1 MFAGFFYPD
10 FMKYSVRLADSGWVY
25 RNPKPYLRA
34 INAIHPCLNRLA
46 DGSWLAT
53 FDVGQGPESLDYHTV
68 LARSQNGKDWEMQ
81 GSLLKAPQVE
91 SSTTHSIRTSVLAD
105 GRLVGAGGRYHRDD
119 PEEGILNRATMGLC
133 RMDLFWTESLD
144 GGRNWSNP
152 RTIETPLHCE
162 AWEVS
167 HCALDL
173 GPGVLA
179 LPLATW
185 KNWKGDLSC
194 GEQSVV
200 LLSND
205 GGKTWPE
212 FRRSFDGRKSGVI
225 HWEQCVIPF
234 AGGLLAVAW
243 AYDPSKCLS
252 QPSVYSL
259 SPSAEGDFS
268 SARPTGFLAE
278 TCEILSL
285 GEHDILAVYRRADQ
299 PGLWA
304 EAARIE
310 DGVWI
315 RAAAVPLWRGQ
326 ASALSGRTDA
336 ADALSDLKFGSPS
349 MRRMEDGSVLVLFWC
364 QEDGVTGI
372 RWLQLEIQAS

>member
-1 MFAGFFYPD
+1 
-10 FMKYSVRLADSGWVY
+10 MKPSLRLADSGWVY

-34 INAIHPCLNRLA
+34 INAIHPCLNRLP
-46 DGSWLAT
+46 DGNWLAT

-68 LARSQNGKDWEMQ
+68 LASSPDGKHWEQQ
-81 GSLLKAPQVE
+81 GSLLTTSQLEP
-91 SSTTHSIRTSVLAD
+91 STTHSIRTSVLSD
-105 GRLVGAGGRYHRDD
+105 GRLVGIGGRYYRDD
-119 PEEGILNRATMGLC
+119 PEEGILNRDTMGLC

-144 GGRNWSNP
+144 RGRNWSDP
-152 RTIETPLHCE
+152 LTIKASLRCE

-167 HCALDL
+167 HCPLDL
-173 GPGVLA
+173 GNGVLG

-185 KNWKGDLSC
+185 KSWNGELSC

-200 LLSND
+200 LLSSD

-234 AGGLLAVAW
+234 GGGLLAVAW
-243 AYDPSKCLS
+243 AYDPAKHLS

-259 SPSAEGDFS
+259 SPSTEGEFS
-268 SARPTGFLAE
+268 SSRPTGFLAE

-285 GEHDILAVYRRADQ
+285 GDHDVLAVYRRSDQ

-304 EAARIE
+304 ETGRIE
-310 DGVWI
+310 DGVWT
-315 RAAAVPLWRGQ
+315 RAAAIPLWQGQ
-326 ASALSGRTDA
+326 ASDLSGRTNA

-349 MRRMEDGSVLVLFWC
+349 MRHMEDGSILVLFWC

-372 RWLQLEIQAS
+372 RWLRLALS